1 MGERQPRGWILTV
14 QPEPGWTTGPMP
26 ASWPPPFPPEHLR
39 PPSNEGRSGGNDA
52 LGGPHLMATAC
63 TLGLLSHFSHQMRA
77 AAEATVR
84 AAAPI

>member
-1 MGERQPRGWILTV
+1 MTV
-14 QPEPGWTTGPMP
+14 YGQFAVAAVSSSPMDHRANACLVAAP
-26 ASWPPPFPPEHLR
+26 LPPEHLR